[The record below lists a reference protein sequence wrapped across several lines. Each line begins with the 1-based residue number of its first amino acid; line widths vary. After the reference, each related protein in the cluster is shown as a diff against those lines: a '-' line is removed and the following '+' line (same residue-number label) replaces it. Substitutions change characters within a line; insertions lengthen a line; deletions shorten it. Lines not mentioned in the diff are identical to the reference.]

1 MNELE
6 KPWTWDDSAES
17 HTNMQHTK
25 DAYVFPFRWYYFLPD
40 GEIHYIVQKTRNF
53 GVIIDSNYFGPK
65 RYKSKLEQLAK
76 TSVQKFTD
84 KELFTYQEA
93 RSWSTLGRDMQ
104 EPMPLEI
111 TVVRP
116 EGGGYMMRFHPMTRR
131 WIQKIHVD
139 ENGEIE
145 YKARMVVRENNYQS
159 VNQTTTYEER
169 EYQNSLGDHFVKTW
183 NEDKKQSYWKKL

>member
-6 KPWTWDDSAES
+6 KPWVWDDSAES

-65 RYKSKLEQLAK
+65 RFKSKLEQLAK

-93 RSWSTLGRDMQ
+93 RSWSTLGTDTQ

-116 EGGGYMMRFHPMTRR
+116 EGGGYMMRFHPVTRK
-131 WIQKIHVD
+131 WIQMIHVD
-139 ENGEIE
+139 ENGEII
-145 YKARMVVRENNYQS
+145 YKARNIVKTRENHLG
-159 VNQTTTYEER
+159 TWHEEVV
-169 EYQNSLGDHFVKTW
+169 YQNSLGDHFVKTW

>member
-6 KPWTWDDSAES
+6 KPWIWDDNAES
-17 HTNMQHTK
+17 HTNMQHTQ

-40 GEIHYIVQKTRNF
+40 GEIHYIIQKTRNF

-84 KELFTYQEA
+84 KEVFKYQEA
-93 RSWSTLGRDMQ
+93 KSWATLGTDTQ

-116 EGGGYMMRFHPMTRR
+116 EGGGYMMRFHPVTRR

-145 YKARMVVRENNYQS
+145 YKARMVVSKQQVFQS
-159 VNQTTTYEER
+159 VHTNYVEK

>member
-6 KPWTWDDSAES
+6 KPWIWDDSAES
-17 HTNMQHTK
+17 HTNMQHTQ

-40 GEIHYIVQKTRNF
+40 GEIHYIIQKTRNF

-84 KELFTYQEA
+84 KEVFKYQEA
-93 RSWSTLGRDMQ
+93 RSWATLGTDTQ

-116 EGGGYMMRFHPMTRR
+116 EGGGYMMRFHPVTRK

-145 YKARMVVRENNYQS
+145 YKARMVVNKQQVFQS
-159 VNQTTTYEER
+159 VHTNYIEK
-169 EYQNSLGDHFVKTW
+169 EYQNSLGDHFVKLW

>member
-1 MNELE
+1 MSNGWE
-6 KPWTWDDSAES
+6 KEWTWDDNAES
-17 HTNMQHTK
+17 HTNMQHTN

-40 GEIHYIVQKTRNF
+40 GEIHYIIQKTRNF

-84 KELFTYQEA
+84 KEIFKHEEA
-93 RSWSTLGRDMQ
+93 RSWNTLGVDTQ
-104 EPMPLEI
+104 EPMPLDI
-111 TVVRP
+111 VVVRP
-116 EGGGYMMRFHPMTRR
+116 NGGGYMMRFHPVTRR

-145 YKARMVVRENNYQS
+145 YKARMVVNKQQVFQS
-159 VNQTTTYEER
+159 VHTNYVEK
-169 EYQNSLGDHFVKTW
+169 EYQNSLGDHYVKLW
-183 NEDKKQSYWKKL
+183 NDDKKQNYWKKL